1 MTTVRLE
8 ISDFPRPA
16 VARSLSPNGRVHWAQ
31 KHLARTGLPK
41 MHDGLVVIRPTFT
54 YPQERRRDQDNL
66 CTGVLKAVL
75 DGLVRG
81 GWIEDDSHDYVQ
93 LEPPVVCVEPGV
105 RSLVLEFEPSEVP
118 NIVVAHQPIGR
129 GNADVSP

>member
-1 MTTVRLE
+1 MC
-8 ISDFPRPA
+8 
-16 VARSLSPNGRVHWAQ
+16 
-31 KHLARTGLPK
+31 
-41 MHDGLVVIRPTFT
+41 GLVVIRPTFT
-54 YPQERRRDQDNL
+54 YPQKRRRDDDNL
-66 CTGVLKAVL
+66 CTGVLKAAL

-93 LEPPVVCVEPGV
+93 LESPVVRVDPGV
-105 RSLVLEFEPSEVP
+105 RSLVLEFETSEVP